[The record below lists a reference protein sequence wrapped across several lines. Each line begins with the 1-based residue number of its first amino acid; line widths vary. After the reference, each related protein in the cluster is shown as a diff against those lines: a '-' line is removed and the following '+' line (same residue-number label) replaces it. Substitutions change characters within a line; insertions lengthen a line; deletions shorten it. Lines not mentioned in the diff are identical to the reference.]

1 MVWGCFSIGHFQ
13 GLAPYGVAGKIKRV
27 FMSIGVD
34 GCCVGFLQFKVL
46 LLPEDAVLSSEIG
59 PQFPT
64 GQAGKASFG
73 LGIAIL

>member
-1 MVWGCFSIGHFQ
+1 
-13 GLAPYGVAGKIKRV
+13 
-27 FMSIGVD
+27 MSVGAD

-64 GQAGKASFG
+64 GQAGNASFG
-73 LGIAIL
+73 LGIAICIDIACAWVKLLVDRSFGY